1 MVIWPFILMTLGL
14 TIGLGFV
21 ISKMEKEAVMRNWAQ
36 RRCELPI
43 MTAASFFK
51 PQDDPRTSSEFAKD
65 NFSFCM
71 DQLVKEITSDILS
84 PLMDVFSKH
93 GTLANILGTVL
104 NDIRFVVKVIYDQ
117 FMSFISEF
125 LAKYENVAQQ
135 VRTVTLHL
143 KQAFQRTNAII
154 LSVVFMGLSVIKGIM
169 NSVDFII
176 KVVLIIC
183 GIMIAIIIILFFILF
198 PFMPIIIG
206 VLAAIIA
213 VAVGS
218 IAGEASSYKSGFC
231 FAPDTMI
238 EMSDGSTK
246 PIQQIQIG
254 DKLANNTNVESVLK
268 MSGKGVPLWRINN
281 IFVSGSHLIES
292 AHVPDSWHPVS
303 MDIRAKKTSYTEGY
317 IYCLNTSTHIIPVK
331 DIENK
336 IIQFRD
342 WEEIRENDEQGQ
354 YIWNYNILSK
364 LNEKSR
370 STKWT
375 DSVQYGKY
383 YPACCPQIKVVTKN
397 GYVQICE
404 LSIGDKIIDQNGN
417 ETEVLGIIQTI
428 TECPIFQNDN
438 WYTSMIEKH
447 DINQTNKVWIRQ
459 KDYTEHTQKTI
470 GYNLITNE
478 GTFMIF
484 DPHIQTDK
492 HIFRDFTEIGH
503 MYIEDTNICVENRL
517 RLPTSS

>member
-14 TIGLGFV
+14 TIGLGFM

-51 PQDDPRTSSEFAKD
+51 PKDDPRTSSEFAKD

-71 DQLVKEITSDILS
+71 DELVKEITSDILS
-84 PLMDVFSKH
+84 PLLDIFGKH
-93 GTLANILGTVL
+93 GALANIVGTVL
-104 NDIRFVVKVIYDQ
+104 NDIRFVIKVIYDQ
-117 FMSFISEF
+117 FISFISDF
-125 LAKYENVAQQ
+125 LKKYENVAQQ

-143 KQAFQRTNAII
+143 KQAFQRTNAIM

-198 PFMPIIIG
+198 PFMPIIMG

-238 EMSDGSTK
+238 EMSDGTTK
-246 PIQQIQIG
+246 PIKDIQIG
-254 DKLANNTNVESVLK
+254 DKLAKNTIVESVMK
-268 MSGKGVPLWRINN
+268 MSGKGVSLWRINN
-281 IFVSGSHLIES
+281 IFVSGSHLVES
-292 AHVPDSWHPVS
+292 AHLSDSWHPVS

-317 IYCLNTSTHIIPVK
+317 LYCLNTSTHIIPVK

-336 IIQFRD
+336 TLQFRD

-354 YIWNYNILSK
+354 YIWNYNVLSK
-364 LNEKSR
+364 LNETS
-370 STKWT
+370 SATHWG
-375 DSVQYGKY
+375 DSVHHGKY
-383 YPACCPQIKVVTKN
+383 YPACCPLTKVITKY
-397 GYVQICE
+397 GSMQICE
-404 LSIGDKIIDQNGN
+404 ISIGDKILDQNGN

-428 TECPIFQNDN
+428 TESPILQNDY
-438 WYTSMIEKH
+438 WYSSMIEKH
-447 DINQTNKVWIRQ
+447 DINKLTKIWSRQ
-459 KDYTEHTQKTI
+459 KDYKEHTQKTI

-478 GTFMIF
+478 GTFMIV
-484 DPHIQTDK
+484 DRHIPTLK

-503 MYIEDTNICVENRL
+503 MHIEDTNICVENRL

>member
-1 MVIWPFILMTLGL
+1 MTLGL
-14 TIGLGFV
+14 TVSLGFL
-21 ISKMEKEAVMRNWAQ
+21 ISKMEKEAVMQNWTQ

-51 PQDDPRTSSEFAKD
+51 PYNDPRTSSEFAKD

-71 DQLVKEITSDILS
+71 DQLVKEVTSDILS
-84 PLMDVFSKH
+84 PLLDIFGKH
-93 GTLANILGTVL
+93 GALANIVGTVL
-104 NDIRFVVKVIYDQ
+104 NDIRYVVKVIYDQ
-117 FMSFISEF
+117 FMSFISDF
-125 LAKYENVAQQ
+125 LKKYENVAQQ

-143 KQAFQRTNAII
+143 KQAFQRTNAIM

-198 PFMPIIIG
+198 PFMPIIMG
-206 VLAAIIA
+206 VLAAIVA

-231 FAPDTMI
+231 FAPDTLI
-238 EMSDGSTK
+238 EMSDGTAK
-246 PIQQIQIG
+246 PIQEIQIG
-254 DKLANNTNVESVLK
+254 DRLAKNTMVESVMK

-281 IFVSGSHLIES
+281 IFVSGSHLVES
-292 AHVPDSWHPVS
+292 AQLTDSWHPVS

-317 IYCLNTSTHIIPVK
+317 LYCLNTSTHIIPVK
-331 DIENK
+331 DIDNK
-336 IIQFRD
+336 ILKFRD
-342 WEEIRENDEQGQ
+342 WEEIRETDEQGQ
-354 YIWNYNILSK
+354 WIWNYNVLSK
-364 LNEKSR
+364 LNETSN
-370 STKWT
+370 STQWI
-375 DSVQYGKY
+375 DSVQHGKY
-383 YPACCPQIKVVTKN
+383 YPACCPLTKVVTKN
-397 GYVQICE
+397 GSRYINE
-404 LSIGDKIIDQNGN
+404 ISIGDKILDQNGN
-417 ETEVLGIIQTI
+417 ETEVLGIIQTL
-428 TECPIFQNDN
+428 TQCPILQNDN

-447 DINQTNKVWIRQ
+447 TINHITKVWIRQ

-478 GTFMIF
+478 GTFIIL
-484 DPHIQTDK
+484 DYHISTLR